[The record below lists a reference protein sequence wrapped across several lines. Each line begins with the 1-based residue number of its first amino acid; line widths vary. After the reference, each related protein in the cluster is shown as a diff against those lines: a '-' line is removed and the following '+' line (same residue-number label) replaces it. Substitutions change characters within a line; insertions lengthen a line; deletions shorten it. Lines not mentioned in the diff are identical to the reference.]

1 MPVQREQDN
10 NSIALRGAG
19 GDSIMKKRRTAAV
32 LAAILMVSLLAA
44 GCGGRVSTTGI
55 IQGYVVQNANA
66 KSLAGPAAEEKITV
80 LSTMPKGPD
89 YIPVAGAWAQAEGLQ
104 YPYQVKLQQSDPNG
118 QFRITGLQPGQYRVT
133 VTHERFLDTFTGVW
147 SVEAGKTTSIGG
159 APLGSLH
166 ILSIGI
172 NEYANPQHNLRYARP
187 DAQLIAQVLGVEN
200 RLAKQTVTLLDD
212 QATKSGILGTMYLM
226 GTQMIPGDT
235 FIMFFSG
242 HGVQYY
248 PYEYIVPHDFDGTVN
263 SLIADYEL
271 NDAIDDY
278 IPASH
283 KVFIFDSCHS
293 GGMYKSLV
301 SSLSSGFQRST
312 GFEVLARNIVG
323 PGKIVITACDKD
335 ELSWESSEWGH
346 GLFTRYFTWGMTSP
360 YNADANRDRDI
371 DTDEA
376 FWYAKHY
383 VEKATEGWEQ
393 PQNPQIY
400 RGPDKNGLWYLFSY

>member
-1 MPVQREQDN
+1 
-10 NSIALRGAG
+10 
-19 GDSIMKKRRTAAV
+19 MKKRRTAAV
-32 LAAILMVSLLAA
+32 LAAIVMVSLLAA

-80 LSTMPKGPD
+80 LSTMPKGTD

-172 NEYANPQHNLRYARP
+172 NEYRDSEVPDLGFARP
-187 DAQLIAQVLGVEN
+187 DAALIAQVLGVEN
-200 RLAKQTVTLLDD
+200 RLAKQTVTLFDD

-248 PYEYIVPHDFDGTVN
+248 PYEYIVPHDYDGTVN

-346 GLFTRYFTWGMTSP
+346 GLFTRYFTWGMTNP
-360 YNADANRDRDI
+360 FPADSNRDRDI
-371 DTDEA
+371 DTEEA
-376 FWYAKHY
+376 FWYAEYY
-383 VEKATEGWEQ
+383 VTETTKDWDE
-393 PQNPQIY
+393 PQTPMIY
-400 RGPDKNGLWYLFSY
+400 RGPSDNGMWYLFSY